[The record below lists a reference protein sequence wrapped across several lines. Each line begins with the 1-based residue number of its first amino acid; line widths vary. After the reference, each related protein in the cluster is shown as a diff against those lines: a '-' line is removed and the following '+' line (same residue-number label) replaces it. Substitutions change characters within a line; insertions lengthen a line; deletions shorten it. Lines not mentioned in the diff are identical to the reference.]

1 LSRRRGTKQQK
12 GYSWLFFHANSYWI
26 TGLLTTVVI
35 IGTGGSFY
43 ALYFQFGNDFAP
55 DSIVGYAFA
64 IAGLCCTLLAT
75 MHYTLRRRSHKLA
88 MGQLN
93 AALNWHVYFA
103 IMGITFLF
111 MHSFGDFNAKTGTY
125 ALYSLIALVI
135 SGFVGRAL
143 DRIVPWLIA
152 REVDNIL
159 TTQELGTL
167 FIASQ
172 SRNPHT
178 QYSPIH
184 PPPLTHN
191 PPSWPP
197 SMIHNLGARHS
208 APRSAQFIAP
218 EDNVGTQFVA
228 PWDMAFIAPDSKPG
242 SIISEEDI
250 RNFMSNKHE
259 VPKQTSMQ
267 SHQARQH
274 IAEIHKGEQ
283 ALQREQ
289 FYRYIIH
296 YWRLLHIALAL
307 LTIGLII
314 WHLVYVG
321 QLLLNAFMRHG

>member
-1 LSRRRGTKQQK
+1 VRNNPQQQK
-12 GYSWLFFHANSYWI
+12 GYSWLFFHANSSWI
-26 TGLLTTVVI
+26 TGLLTTVVV

-55 DSIVGYAFA
+55 DSIVGYVFA

-75 MHYTLRRRSHKLA
+75 LLYTLRRRSHKLA

-93 AALNWHVYFA
+93 TALNWHVYFA

-135 SGFVGRAL
+135 SGIVGRAL

-159 TTQELGTL
+159 TTQELGTR

-178 QYSPIH
+178 QFTPIRLL
-184 PPPLTHN
+184 PPTHS

-197 SMIHNLGARHS
+197 STIYNVG
-208 APRSAQFIAP
+208 AQFIAP
-218 EDNVGTQFVA
+218 EDNIGTQFIA
-228 PWDMAFIAPDSKPG
+228 PWDMAFIAPGSKPG

-259 VPKQTSMQ
+259 VPMQTSML

-274 IAEIHKGEQ
+274 IAEIRKGEQ

-296 YWRLLHIALAL
+296 YWRLLHIALVL

-321 QLLLNAFMRHG
+321 QLLLNAFTHHG

>member
-1 LSRRRGTKQQK
+1 VRNNPQQPK
-12 GYSWLFFHANSYWI
+12 GYSWLFFHANSSWI
-26 TGLLTTVVI
+26 TGLLTTVVV

-64 IAGLCCTLLAT
+64 IAGLYCTLLAT
-75 MHYTLRRRSHKLA
+75 LLYTLRRRSHKLA

-159 TTQELGTL
+159 TTQELGTR

-172 SRNPHT
+172 SRNLHT
-178 QYSPIH
+178 QFSPIH
-184 PPPLTHN
+184 PPPLTHS

-197 SMIHNLGARHS
+197 SIPMQRFSTSKGQG
-208 APRSAQFIAP
+208 PP
-218 EDNVGTQFVA
+218 DNSYVGIQPVSM
-228 PWDMAFIAPDSKPG
+228 PWDMAFIAPGSKPG
-242 SIISEEDI
+242 SSISEEDI
-250 RNFMSNKHE
+250 RTFMSNKHE
-259 VPKQTSMQ
+259 VPIQTSML

-274 IAEIHKGEQ
+274 IAEIRKGEK

-321 QLLLNAFMRHG
+321 QLLLNALWHSTN

>member
-1 LSRRRGTKQQK
+1 MSQRRGTQQQK
-12 GYSWLFFHANSYWI
+12 GYSWLFFHANSSWI
-26 TGLLTTVVI
+26 TGLLTTVVV

-43 ALYFQFGNDFAP
+43 ALYFQYGNDFTP
-55 DSIVGYAFA
+55 DSVVGYAFA

-75 MHYTLRRRSHKLA
+75 LLYTLRRRSHKLA

-159 TTQELGTL
+159 TTQELGAR

-184 PPPLTHN
+184 PPPLTHS

-197 SMIHNLGARHS
+197 SMIHNVGA
-208 APRSAQFIAP
+208 ARSAQFI
-218 EDNVGTQFVA
+218 A
-228 PWDMAFIAPDSKPG
+228 PWDMAFIAPGSKPG

-259 VPKQTSMQ
+259 VPIQTSIL
-267 SHQARQH
+267 SHQAQQH

-289 FYRYIIH
+289 FY
-296 YWRLLHIALAL
+296 
-307 LTIGLII
+307 
-314 WHLVYVG
+314 
-321 QLLLNAFMRHG
+321 